1 MNNPFEIINARLS
14 KIEDLLFDLKQHNEK
29 KELPEAH
36 SAQFIS
42 RKKAASILGISL
54 GSLNDYCKRGIIPS
68 FRIRGRVL
76 LKEESVLGS
85 VSLVKSVKHKKGLI
99 D

>member
-1 MNNPFEIINARLS
+1 MNNPFEIIFADLS
-14 KIEDLLFDLKQHNEK
+14 EIKNSLLDLKRHNEK
-29 KELPEAH
+29 KELPEAL

-42 RKKAASILGISL
+42 KKRAAFLLGISISTL
-54 GSLNDYCKRGIIPS
+54 TNYCKQGIIPS

-85 VSLVKSVKHKKGLI
+85 VSIVKSVKHKKGLI

>member
-1 MNNPFEIINARLS
+1 MNNPFEIIFAELS
-14 KIEDLLFDLKQHNEK
+14 EIKNVVLHIKQQNEK

-85 VSLVKSVKHKKGLI
+85 VSLVKSVKHRKGQI